1 MNQRAQAAEL
11 LRRVEAGGAYANVLL
26 RDADAGLRSDVYGVL
41 RWQGELDASLS
52 VAVSRPLERLQ
63 KEVLAVLRVGA
74 YELLRT
80 DVRASAVVSEC
91 VDAIRQ
97 MGAPKASGLVNA
109 VLRKVAEADGPE
121 MEVARAGAFP
131 DWLVEDL
138 TAAWGPEEVEAFLL
152 ASNTAARPGV
162 RVRPGEPG
170 DGERLEG
177 IPDARLIG
185 RPGDGLTFQDP
196 ASVAVVQALD
206 VPAGAKVL
214 DLAAA
219 PGGKTQHLLDL
230 VGPGGRVT
238 ALERHARR
246 ARTGARRVPDARWVI
261 ADGRHPPFT
270 GGFDRVLLDA
280 PCSGLGTLRR
290 RPEIRHR
297 IRAGD
302 VDRLAGLQSE
312 LLEAAMGLVAPGGR
326 LVYSVCTITP
336 SETTDVVDGRG
347 FEAPSGLPGR
357 AAGDGWLLA
366 PHLAETDGMFIA
378 AFDA

>member
-1 MNQRAQAAEL
+1 M

-26 RDADAGLRSDVYGVL
+26 RDAEPAIRSDVYGAL
-41 RWQGELDASLS
+41 RWQGELDTALAA
-52 VAVSRPLERLQ
+52 AVSRPLDRLQ

-91 VDAIRQ
+91 VDAIKQ

-109 VLRKVAEADGPE
+109 VLRKVADADGPD
-121 MEVARAGAFP
+121 MELAEAGAFP
-131 DWLVEDL
+131 DWLVDDL
-138 TAAWGPEEVEAFLL
+138 TTAWGPGEAEAFLL

-162 RVRPGEPG
+162 RVRPGES
-170 DGERLEG
+170 GEGEPLDG
-177 IPDARLIG
+177 IPEARLIG

-206 VPAGAKVL
+206 VPEGANVL

-230 VGPGGRVT
+230 VGSEGRVT

-246 ARTGARRVPDARWVI
+246 ARTGARRVPGAHWVI
-261 ADGRHPPFT
+261 ADGRQPPFVGT
-270 GGFDRVLLDA
+270 FDRVLLDA

-297 IRAGD
+297 IKEAD
-302 VDRLAGLQSE
+302 VGRLADLQTE
-312 LLEAAMGLVAPGGR
+312 LLEAAMALVAPGGR
-326 LVYSVCTITP
+326 LVYSVCTSTP
-336 SETTDVVDGRG
+336 TETTGVVEGRG
-347 FEAPSGLPGR
+347 FSPPVGLPGR
-357 AAGDGWLLA
+357 AAGNGWLLA
-366 PHLAETDGMFIA
+366 PHLAESDGMFIA
-378 AFDA
+378 LLDA